1 MVQLDDKKE
10 DTFANASIWLCVK
23 FMDMEFRIAFC

>member
-10 DTFANASIWLCVK
+10 DTFAASIWLCVK
-23 FMDMEFRIAFC
+23 FMDMEFYIAFC